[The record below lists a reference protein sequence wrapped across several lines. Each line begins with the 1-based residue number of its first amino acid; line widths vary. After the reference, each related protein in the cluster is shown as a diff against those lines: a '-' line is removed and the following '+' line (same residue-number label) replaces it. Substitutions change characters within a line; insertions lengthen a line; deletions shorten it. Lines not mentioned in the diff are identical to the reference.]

1 MFITILICN
10 TYCIRVTLFAIHL
23 WLVDLQGNGH
33 GTPKL
38 LRFAIQC
45 MVLYHNVI
53 TEMVFYNN

>member
-1 MFITILICN
+1 MFIIILIFN
-10 TYCIRVTLFAIHL
+10 AYCIRVTLFTINL
-23 WLVDLQGNGH
+23 WLVDLQGNRH